1 MLLKNAQ
8 NYLILTII
16 KIKKMIYYSTII
28 TQLYIG
34 IEYNQHNEYGRVLSS
49 GGMLMYSNYFYF

>member
-1 MLLKNAQ
+1 M
-8 NYLILTII
+8 
-16 KIKKMIYYSTII
+16 YYSTII